1 MYYKSKKTI
10 PTPPEIK
17 DQLNEFKNRLLD
29 MASRPDETS
38 EFDAES
44 VRIIMEDLSEL
55 DRSLLFTVYGVCDG
69 SYSRASNIW
78 QASPTFVRYR
88 LNRALKYIAEHNDTP
103 RTTYN
108 LPRQCDID

>member
-1 MYYKSKKTI
+1 MGRKLQKEL

-17 DQLNEFKNRLLD
+17 DQLNEFKNRLID
-29 MASRPDETS
+29 TASRPNETS
-38 EFDAES
+38 AFDAES

-55 DRSLLFTVYGVCDG
+55 DRALLFTVYGVCDG
-69 SYSRASNIW
+69 SYYYASKIW
-78 QASPTFVRYR
+78 QTSPTFVRYR
-88 LNRALKYIAEHNDTP
+88 LNRTLKYISEHNDTV